1 MNQLLNALKELG
13 LSETETTTYLTGL
26 SYETISVQELEKQ
39 TGIKR
44 TTLYHALTTLG
55 AKGLVSHSSVG
66 GVRLVYSM
74 AKPERLLRITENKME
89 KLKTE
94 QATITSLI
102 PLLNNRQPSQE
113 EDIQVRRFNGI
124 EGVKTAIDEA
134 LYAKNRHWDIIAP
147 KNNFLF
153 QFNKEYSHYFME
165 TRSKR
170 GITTRALWEKSDL
183 WRPLTSEEISTRR
196 PRFLPDSMTGH
207 FHTLIILFDKSIL
220 YISSLNNASAIIV
233 ESSELFGTMSGIF
246 ESLWSISE
254 EYNKTDGSKPVI
266 SAI

>member
-1 MNQLLNALKELG
+1 MNQIQTALKELG
-13 LSETETTTYLTGL
+13 LSETEITTYLTGL
-26 SYETISVQELEKQ
+26 AYETISVQELEKQ

-44 TTLYHALTTLG
+44 TTLYHALGTLG
-55 AKGLVSHSSVG
+55 AKGLVSNSSVG

-74 AKPERLLRITENKME
+74 AKPERLLRIVENKME

-94 QATITSLI
+94 QTTINSLI
-102 PLLNNRQPSQE
+102 PLLTDRQPLKE
-113 EDIQVRRFNGI
+113 EEIKVRRFNGV

-134 LYAKNRHWDIIAP
+134 LYAKSRHWDIIAP

-170 GITTRALWEKSDL
+170 DITTRALWEKSDL
-183 WRPLTSEEISTRR
+183 WRPLTSEEINLRR
-196 PRFLPDSMTGH
+196 PRFLPDSMTGN
-207 FHTLIILFDKSIL
+207 FKTLIILFDKNIL
-220 YISSLNNASAIIV
+220 YISSLSNASAIIV
-233 ESSELFGTMSGIF
+233 ESSELFETMGGIF

-254 EYNKTDGSKPVI
+254 EYNQARKSNTNKI
-266 SAI
+266 K